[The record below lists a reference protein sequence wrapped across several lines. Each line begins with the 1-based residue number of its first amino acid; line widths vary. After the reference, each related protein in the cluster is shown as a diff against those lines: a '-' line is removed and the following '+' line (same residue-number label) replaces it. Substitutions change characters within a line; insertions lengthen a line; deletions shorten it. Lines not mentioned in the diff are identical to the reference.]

1 MKDVRWWGSVLVL
14 VWMAVT
20 VQAARNPIAVVS
32 AEPCLGAISIDAASG
47 EVLEEINADAA
58 GYPASMVKMMDA
70 LILLERVRDG
80 KLRLDERV
88 PVTAEASRMGGSQVY
103 LKEGESFTVDELL
116 YALMIQSANDAAVAL
131 ALHVAGTKE
140 AFVELMRQRA
150 AELGMAHTR
159 FESVHGLPPSV
170 GQQPDVSTARDMALL
185 GRALAQTPE
194 IFRYTSTRER
204 GFRDGS
210 FIMRT
215 HNNLL
220 GDSEGCDGFK
230 TGYFKA
236 GGYSI
241 TATAERNGRRVI
253 VVVMGS
259 KQKNVRDLKA
269 RELLS
274 AGFMKLPAVVPP
286 PVAQVMSPSA
296 PSTKQFA
303 PASPEEEDDA
313 ASEGRAEKLS
323 GWWWKTILVLVV
335 LTACIRVLLPAISVR
350 QEPGSRR

>member
-1 MKDVRWWGSVLVL
+1 MNGVRWCASIFLL
-14 VWMAVT
+14 VWMAGA
-20 VQAARNPIAVVS
+20 VQGARNPIAQVS
-32 AEPCLGAISIDAASG
+32 AEPCLGAIAVDAASG
-47 EVLEEINADAA
+47 EVLEEFNADAA

-131 ALHVAGTKE
+131 ALYVAGTKE
-140 AFVELMRQRA
+140 AFVDLMRQRA
-150 AELGMAHTR
+150 AELGMTHTR
-159 FESVHGLPPSV
+159 FESVHGLPPST
-170 GQQPDVSTARDMALL
+170 GQQPDVSTAGDMALL
-185 GRALAQTPE
+185 GRALTQIPD

-220 GDSEGCDGFK
+220 GDCEGCDGFK

-253 VVVMGS
+253 AVVMGS
-259 KQKNVRDLKA
+259 KQKNVRDRKA

-274 AGFMKLPAVVPP
+274 AGFMKLPAVQPTP
-286 PVAQVMSPSA
+286 ALQVAPTPNPSLEQTPSA
-296 PSTKQFA
+296 AF
-303 PASPEEEDDA
+303 EEESDA
-313 ASEGRAEKLS
+313 ASGGGAEKSS

-335 LTACIRVLLPAISVR
+335 LTACIRVLLPMIGKTR
-350 QEPGSRR
+350 